1 MNPFAYAKAASPS
14 AALTEFDGERGAR
27 YIAGGTTILDLM
39 KITVET
45 PPMLID
51 INALPLRSIDVS
63 GEAIRIGALA
73 RLSDVANDESVRSR
87 LPLVAIALEQSASP
101 QLRNMAT
108 IGGNLLQRTRC
119 PYFRDVATPCNKRAR
134 GGGCGAMDGEN
145 RREAVLGTSE
155 HCIATHP
162 SDLAVTLAA
171 LDATVHVTGL
181 AGNRDIALHDFY
193 RLPGDTPH
201 VETSLEPGELIV
213 AVSLPLLSYGAR
225 STYLKVRDRAQ
236 YDFALGSAAVALDL
250 DGGTI
255 REARVALGGV
265 ATIPWRSPE
274 AESELRGAPATRA
287 SFERA
292 ADAALADARGRGGND
307 FKILLAKRTLV
318 RALEIVASPFDSAQG
333 DTDRARGDI
342 A

>member
-1 MNPFAYAKAASPS
+1 MNPFVYAKAASPP
-14 AALTEFDGERGAR
+14 AALTEFDGERDAR

-39 KITVET
+39 KIGVEA

-51 INALPLRSIDVS
+51 INGLPLRSIEVTGDV
-63 GEAIRIGALA
+63 IRVGAVA
-73 RLSDVANDESVRSR
+73 RLSDVARDETVRAR
-87 LPLVAIALEQSASP
+87 LPFVAIALEQSASP

-108 IGGNLLQRTRC
+108 IGGNLMQRTRC
-119 PYFRDVATPCNKRAR
+119 PYFRDVATPCNKRAP
-134 GGGCGAMDGEN
+134 GSGCGAMDGEN
-145 RREAVLGTSE
+145 RREAVLGASE
-155 HCIATHP
+155 HCIAMHP

-181 AGNRDIALHDFY
+181 SGNRDIALHDFY

-201 VETSLEPGELIV
+201 VETALEPGELIV

-225 STYLKVRDRAQ
+225 STYVKVRDRAQ
-236 YDFALGSAAVALDL
+236 YDFALASAAVALDL

-255 REARVALGGV
+255 REARVALGGI

-274 AESELRGAPATRA
+274 AESVLRGAPATGD

-307 FKILLAKRTLV
+307 YKIPLAKRTLV
-318 RALEIVASPFDSAQG
+318 RALEILCDPSTPLRVTQ
-333 DTDRARGDI
+333 
-342 A
+342 